1 MALRLNKIEKPNV
14 ILNLS
19 NSPIHE
25 IESRSVILM
34 KTMEEATHQENIT
47 RIWAI
52 VYRIHMTITYMRDLT
67 TVNRP
72 VDELQSVETTMEK
85 YTLLEYQVRNKISFL
100 EERGRTI
107 ADEMVEFI
115 MIRLS
120 KEYLLL
126 ILLQLREFMRISG
139 RLLVLRTSR

>member
-1 MALRLNKIEKPNV
+1 MAQLIEKV
-14 ILNLS
+14 
-19 NSPIHE
+19 
-25 IESRSVILM
+25 
-34 KTMEEATHQENIT
+34 T

-115 MIRLS
+115 M
-120 KEYLLL
+120 
-126 ILLQLREFMRISG
+126 
-139 RLLVLRTSR
+139 LVLAVPP